1 MHNQLEHNKRS
12 AEKFY
17 DLFFNQGKPAEA
29 IEQFAGD
36 TYIQHNP
43 TMVDGK
49 QGFIDYFNIA
59 AQRYPDRRVY
69 LKRTL
74 ADGPYVI
81 IHVHMVWQADFAMA
95 GIDIFKFDDQGKIIE
110 HWDVLQKIPD
120 ESANG
125 NTMF

>member
-1 MHNQLEHNKRS
+1 MHEQHERNKRA
-12 AEKFY
+12 AETFY

-29 IEQFAGD
+29 VERFAGE

-43 TMVDGK
+43 TIVDGK
-49 QGFIDYFNIA
+49 QGFIDYFVEA
-59 AQRYPDRRVY
+59 AKNYPQRRVY

-74 ADGPYVI
+74 TDGPYVI
-81 IHVHMVWQADFAMA
+81 IHVHMVWSPAFAMA
-95 GIDIFKFDDQGKIIE
+95 GIDIFKFDDHGKIIE